1 MSHNIRRSLL
11 VVFVFAVAVFPS
23 MLFANHS
30 WGGYHWAR
38 TSNPFTLKLHDNV
51 TSNWEPYLSVAVSD
65 WNRSTILDY
74 SVQWQSPLSN
84 VRRCASA
91 SGVVEICNTTYGNNG
106 WLGIAGISIS
116 GLHITKGYTKLNDTY
131 FNTST
136 YNTPAWR
143 QMVTC
148 QEIAHDFGLGH
159 QDETF
164 NNANLGSCMDYTN
177 DPDGGAGGASSTDP
191 SNEHPN
197 QHDYAQIE
205 TIYTHLDSFTTI
217 ASLGNVLS
225 AMARPLTIDEMVS
238 DVDDNL
244 GVPVHFDQKGRPNV
258 FVLPTGLNAAGEVE
272 MDITRIFWTLDGPGK
287 SETAPGRDGND

>member
-1 MSHNIRRSLL
+1 MP
-11 VVFVFAVAVFPS
+11 VAS
-23 MLFANHS
+23 YANHS

-38 TSNPFTLKLHDNV
+38 TANPFTLKLYDNV
-51 TSNWEPYLSVAVSD
+51 TANWEGYLSTAVSD
-65 WNRSTILDY
+65 WNKSTVLDY
-74 SVQWQSPLSN
+74 NPQWQSPLSN

-91 SGVVEICNTTYGNNG
+91 TGVVEVCNTTYGNNG

-143 QMVTC
+143 QMVVC
-148 QEIAHDFGLGH
+148 QEIAHDFGLDH

-177 DPDGGAGGASSTDP
+177 DPDGGAGGAVSNDP

-197 QHDYAQIE
+197 QHDYDEISI
-205 TIYTHLDSFTTI
+205 IYAHLDSFTTI
-217 ASLGNVLS
+217 ASVIDVMAQSLTRPPTMSELLS
-225 AMARPLTIDEMVS
+225 DAGQWGTPIHYD
-238 DVDDNL
+238 
-244 GVPVHFDQKGRPNV
+244 GQGRPNV
-258 FVLPTGLNAAGEVE
+258 FALPTGRNANGELEFDLTHVLWAP
-272 MDITRIFWTLDGPGK
+272 DFPGN
-287 SETAPGRDGND
+287 GRSNE